1 LWSGAAK
8 LRALGSTN
16 ILVNTSKPLSNLR
29 ILAKEGSRFFK
40 YAKVDLLD
48 GGNGLLIYDY
58 CSREKLSR
66 HSDGRQF
73 ARVPGVAGG
82 PDPTT
87 SVPFSQIR
95 REVVKE
101 VAIPSNAT
109 ERMSTYSGDAK
120 KCFVFSSTVL
130 SSNGTFTAEVVD
142 SAELQPVLDAWK
154 NHPEYVSAQT
164 HRPTGTGKTVV
175 LTILNKRR

>member
-1 LWSGAAK
+1 M
-8 LRALGSTN
+8 ST
-16 ILVNTSKPLSNLR
+16 SQPLSNLR
-29 ILAKEGSRFFK
+29 ILAKDGSRFFK

-58 CSREKLSR
+58 YSNEKLSR
-66 HSDGRQF
+66 HSDGKRY

-82 PDPTT
+82 PQPTT
-87 SVPFSQIR
+87 SVPFSQIK

-101 VAIPSNAT
+101 VAIPANAT

-130 SSNGTFTAEVVD
+130 SSNRTFTAEVVD
-142 SAELQPVLDAWK
+142 SGELDPVLAAWK

-164 HRPTGTGKTVV
+164 YRPTGTGKTVV
-175 LTILNKRR
+175 LTILNKRE